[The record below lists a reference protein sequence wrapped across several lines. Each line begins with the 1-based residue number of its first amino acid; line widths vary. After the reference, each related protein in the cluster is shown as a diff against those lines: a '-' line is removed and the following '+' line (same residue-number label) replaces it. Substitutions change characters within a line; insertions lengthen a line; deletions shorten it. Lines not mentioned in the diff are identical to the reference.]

1 MLLFL
6 ITLRKI
12 ILKAGDLEHRC
23 VRCKGSHPQRHS
35 NWLKE
40 TPLNGAA
47 EYPAFVH
54 LFVSSLPC
62 DSLFNF
68 WSLARLYF
76 IRTCIFF
83 FYWNC
88 TRRELV
94 TLRIRV
100 TFRKLGFLFCFEQTI
115 QVLTRGFAIVKVS
128 TYWRGFLNVSSLGL
142 EAKKKERNDSNV
154 I

>member
-1 MLLFL
+1 MVQLNIQHLSICLYPVYLVIVFL
-6 ITLRKI
+6 ISGPWRVS
-12 ILKAGDLEHRC
+12 ILSGH
-23 VRCKGSHPQRHS
+23 
-35 NWLKE
+35 
-40 TPLNGAA
+40 
-47 EYPAFVH
+47 AF
-54 LFVSSLPC
+54 
-62 DSLFNF
+62 
-68 WSLARLYF
+68 
-76 IRTCIFF
+76 FF